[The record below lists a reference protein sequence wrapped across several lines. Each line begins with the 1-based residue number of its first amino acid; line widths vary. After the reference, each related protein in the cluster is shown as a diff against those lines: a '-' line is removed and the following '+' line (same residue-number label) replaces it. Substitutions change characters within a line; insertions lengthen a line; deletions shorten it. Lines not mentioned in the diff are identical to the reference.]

1 MERANGPFGVNY
13 AYYHCSSPWLVETVY
28 SSSAPLYPGCCDL
41 VTLLV
46 SAGHAEIINNL
57 LVGE

>member
-1 MERANGPFGVNY
+1 M
-13 AYYHCSSPWLVETVY
+13 HIITISSPWLVETVNT
-28 SSSAPLYPGCCDL
+28 SSSAPLYPSGCCDL

-46 SAGHAEIINNL
+46 SAGHAEIINSL